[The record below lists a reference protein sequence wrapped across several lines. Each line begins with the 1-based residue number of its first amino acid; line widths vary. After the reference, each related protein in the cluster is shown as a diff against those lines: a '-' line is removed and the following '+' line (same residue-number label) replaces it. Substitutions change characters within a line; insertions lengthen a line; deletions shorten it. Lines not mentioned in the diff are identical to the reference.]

1 MKKILTIAVK
11 WLIYY
16 FSNRVIKIVEF
27 NAYKV
32 TFRKYTMEITTQSG
46 NMKLRTGNMLY
57 PNSVLYSALIAG
69 DKNIV
74 EWYCDFVYQFVSLIT
89 TDKGL
94 IQDVD
99 KAFAKY
105 YKRLEKKSESLAK
118 AVTPEEDKLNEDIIN
133 ANIEVAN
140 MTKSERKAHRK
151 VIKEVLT
158 EEN

>member
-11 WLIYY
+11 WLISY
-16 FSNRVIKIVEF
+16 FGNRVIKTVEF

-46 NMKLRTGNMLY
+46 NMKLKICNMLY
-57 PNSVLYSALIAG
+57 PNSLLYSALIAG
-69 DKNIV
+69 DKNII
-74 EWYCDFVYQFVSLIT
+74 EWYCDFVYQFVTLIT

-94 IQDVD
+94 IQDID

-105 YKRLEKKSESLAK
+105 YKRMEKKSESLAK
-118 AVTPEEDKLNEDIIN
+118 AITSEEDKLNEDIVN

-140 MTKSERKAHRK
+140 MNKTERKAHRK
-151 VIKEVLT
+151 AIKEILT
-158 EEN
+158 EEK